1 MAKARI
7 ASKIQ
12 SKLGTLI
19 FGEQFTG
26 KSTLA
31 SQLAYFKR
39 PDGKPFRLLYLDPE
53 SGSIDDYLPDLESN
67 GVDIAN
73 IYIVYTQ
80 SLGEVRQYISR
91 VKNNEDFPVLD
102 DEGNE
107 TDDIVLDADGN
118 PFRADAIVVDG
129 ASILNLTTKQGL
141 VEFSKKRNA
150 VKAKKDNLIGDEKV
164 VKIEGAGLELKDYQ
178 TINFKGQDLILDLMA
193 SGVHYV
199 VTARETD
206 EKVSV
211 KGDDGKITSVT
222 TGRKIPEGFKGMEYN
237 CKTELRTFT
246 NEDGVICLEVLKDR
260 TGVHSK
266 GEIIEDPT
274 FLDWQSVI
282 DKTVKNKE
290 YVIKNDLTKSVE
302 VEQDI
307 YKREILGAVGEP
319 VEANETTE
327 TTQDSSDDIKAK
339 ITAIQKSL
347 SPVEKT
353 KAKAALTEKNLP
365 IAIKSVTDMET
376 LNKIYEI
383 LSAFEK

>member
-206 EKVSV
+206 EKVSI

-282 DKTVKNKE
+282 DKTAKNKE

-327 TTQDSSDDIKAK
+327 TTQDSFDDIKAK

-365 IAIKSVTDMET
+365 IAIKSVTDTET

-383 LSAFEK
+383 LSAFKK